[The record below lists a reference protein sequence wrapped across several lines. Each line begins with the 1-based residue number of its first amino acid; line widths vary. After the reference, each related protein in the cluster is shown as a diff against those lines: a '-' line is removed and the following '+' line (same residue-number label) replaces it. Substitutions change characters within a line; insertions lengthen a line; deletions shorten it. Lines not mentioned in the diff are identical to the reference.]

1 MLMDRTDNGAKTRA
15 WAVGH
20 AVDRYG
26 SSSMPPF
33 LAKIKVMELLI
44 PAAGNALVPSQ
55 RWKKRVRCMVHGDRD
70 KNLLPPFQIIRHS
83 KNFGESNH
91 LKI

>member
-15 WAVGH
+15 WAIGH

-26 SSSMPPF
+26 SNSMPPF

-44 PAAGNALVPSQ
+44 PAAGNGNALVVNDGRKECDAWSMEMETNLHCWQ
-55 RWKKRVRCMVHGDRD
+55 VMGKKWSSDG
-70 KNLLPPFQIIRHS
+70 FQLNS
-83 KNFGESNH
+83 V
-91 LKI
+91 